1 MEVIAKQERSQKRI
15 NRIVDAA
22 IQIIESEDVNALS
35 LAKVAEISGLKRT
48 STYKFIPTV
57 NTLKELVIMK
67 CIDECVDCFDN
78 DLNKLDLDVDISK
91 VTNLIV
97 TVIFDFFVNSLVKK
111 LILGYTINPPLNS
124 KCIINLEVF
133 EKTYERNIDI
143 NNVFNKAGVCRVI
156 AQIILSIF
164 SLNTKESGALNDKD

>member
-57 NTLKELVIMK
+57 NFLKELVIMK

-78 DLNKLDLDVDISK
+78 I
-91 VTNLIV
+91 
-97 TVIFDFFVNSLVKK
+97 
-111 LILGYTINPPLNS
+111 
-124 KCIINLEVF
+124 
-133 EKTYERNIDI
+133 
-143 NNVFNKAGVCRVI
+143 
-156 AQIILSIF
+156 
-164 SLNTKESGALNDKD
+164 